1 MIELE
6 ELREIS
12 NEPTYNAKA
21 VTMQTGV
28 TPATLRAWERRYGI
42 LLPDRTAGGHRLY
55 SARDI
60 AAIKWLKEHLEP
72 GMTISR
78 ASALLQKQLYA
89 AEGQAAQLTP
99 QSLIPVLADEPQTAR
114 SMDTIKADL
123 YEALADYDELT
134 ADEILSEAYSLHPIE
149 LVCTD
154 VIEPVLVTLGH
165 AWADGTL
172 SISTEH
178 FASNYLRRKLIA
190 LITDGPSTRHGIIAI
205 GCAPTDL
212 HEMGILLL
220 SIFLRRRGW
229 HVVYLGQAVPLEDLP
244 MSLPDIKPD
253 VLVLASTMID
263 SARLLKPIQSFLDQ
277 ISPDQRPIFAFG
289 GPAFN
294 DHPELRAEVPGV
306 FLGETVQAGMSMIEQ
321 LMQETAKVTGRR

>member
-1 MIELE
+1 MTELD

-12 NEPTYNAKA
+12 SEPIYNAKA

-28 TPATLRAWERRYGI
+28 TAATLRAWERRYGI
-42 LLPDRTAGGHRLY
+42 LLPDRTSGGHRLY
-55 SARDI
+55 SERDI
-60 AAIKWLKEHLEP
+60 AAIKWLKAHIEQ

-89 AEGQAAQLTP
+89 TESAPPPVAHLAETSQAAR
-99 QSLIPVLADEPQTAR
+99 SLDSL
-114 SMDTIKADL
+114 KADL
-123 YEALADYDELT
+123 YEALIEFDELT
-134 ADEILSEAYSLHPIE
+134 ADEILSQAYSLHPIE

-154 VIEPVLVTLGH
+154 VIEAVLVKLGA
-165 AWADGTL
+165 AWANGTI

-190 LITDGPSTRHGIIAI
+190 LITDGPSTRAGTIAV

-229 HVVYLGQAVPLEDLP
+229 HVVYLGQAVPLEDLTT
-244 MSLPDIKPD
+244 SLPQIRPD
-253 VLVLASTMID
+253 VLVLASTVRE
-263 SARLLKPIQSFLDQ
+263 SAVLLKDAQAVLQQLPADQ
-277 ISPDQRPIFAFG
+277 QPVFAFG

-294 DHPELRAEVPGV
+294 DHPELRGEVPGV
-306 FLGETVQAGMSMIEQ
+306 FLGETVQEGVTAIERLMSER
-321 LMQETAKVTGRR
+321 KK

>member
-6 ELREIS
+6 ELRAIS
-12 NEPTYNAKA
+12 NEPSYNAKA

-28 TPATLRAWERRYGI
+28 TAATLRAWERRYGI

-55 SARDI
+55 SERDI
-60 AAIKWLKEHLEP
+60 AAIKWLKEHIEQGL
-72 GMTISR
+72 TISR

-89 AEGQAAQLTP
+89 NEDESLQSMQPVTTALAEPT
-99 QSLIPVLADEPQTAR
+99 QSAR
-114 SMDTIKADL
+114 AVDTITDDL
-123 YEALADYDELT
+123 YEAMVDFDELT

-149 LVCTD
+149 AVCTD
-154 VIEPVLVTLGH
+154 VIEPVLVKLGH
-165 AWADGTL
+165 AWATNQI

-190 LITDGPSTRHGIIAI
+190 LITDGPSTRHGTIAI

-244 MSLPDIKPD
+244 ESIPDIKPD
-253 VLVLASTMID
+253 VLVLASTVVE
-263 SARLLKPIQSFLDQ
+263 SARLLKPIQKYLDQ
-277 ISPDQRPIFAFG
+277 VDPAQRPIFAYG

-294 DHPELRAEVPGV
+294 DHPELRTEVPGV
-306 FLGETVQAGMSMIEQ
+306 FLGETVQDGLTAIEK
-321 LMQETAKVTGRR
+321 LMNDRKR